1 MIPAYLRAHGP
12 ATPATFDAWLTR
24 GVSHRAALR
33 SWFASLGDRLAT
45 VEVDGVECFLM
56 AEDVDVLARTR
67 PSREVRLLAGF
78 DQYVL
83 GPGTGDVRIVAADR
97 RKALSRT
104 AGWISPVVVHEGRV
118 VGVWELADGS
128 VDVRLF
134 PEAAGA
140 VRKGLD
146 AEVEHLAACTGRAL
160 SLSVGAI

>member
-1 MIPAYLRAHGP
+1 
-12 ATPATFDAWLTR
+12 
-24 GVSHRAALR
+24 
-33 SWFASLGDRLAT
+33 
-45 VEVDGVECFLM
+45 
-56 AEDVDVLARTR
+56 
-67 PSREVRLLAGF
+67 
-78 DQYVL
+78 
-83 GPGTGDVRIVAADR
+83 
-97 RKALSRT
+97 
-104 AGWISPVVVHEGRV
+104 VVHEGRV